1 MARRSLLLAA
11 VGLAVLAACQS
22 PSAGYRS
29 EETDPD
35 VRLLALMD
43 AYRGV
48 EPPEPG
54 ATDVVAYID
63 AANAERAGFAQHVER
78 QFALA
83 VPFQRVRRDAVGCKG
98 AGHVLDGALVLVQVE
113 LGHLLFFVPSCHVF
127 AWTFHKARAGGK
139 GKAADR
145 LSPLSI
151 ARSGR

>member
-48 EPPEPG
+48 EPPEPEPG
-54 ATDVVAYID
+54 EETRF
-63 AANAERAGFAQHVER
+63 RAR
-78 QFALA
+78 MSLA
-83 VPFQRVRRDAVGCKG
+83 SNQPRLRWASRLFCCRMSCSTCRVRDA
-98 AGHVLDGALVLVQVE
+98 
-113 LGHLLFFVPSCHVF
+113 P
-127 AWTFHKARAGGK
+127 
-139 GKAADR
+139 
-145 LSPLSI
+145 
-151 ARSGR
+151 